1 MQLARV
7 IGKVTA
13 TIKHPTLSGW
23 RLVIIQPLMADGSAE
38 GEPQVAI
45 DHLGS
50 SMGSIV
56 IAAAD
61 GSAAKEIMKVKDTP
75 ARWIVVGLQ
84 DPTS

>member
-7 IGKVTA
+7 IGRATA

-23 RLVIIQPLMADGSAE
+23 RLVVLQPLLLDGGPD
-38 GEPQVAI
+38 GEPQVGI

-50 SMGSIV
+50 AVGSVV

-61 GSAAKEIMKVKDTP
+61 GSAAKEIMGVKNTP
-75 ARWIVVGLQ
+75 VRWVVIGQ
-84 DPTS
+84 SDE